1 MADLQPAPAET
12 PTTSLRKGRIGVL
25 GIVFF
30 VIAAAAPLV
39 GMTGAVPVA
48 IVLGDGAAV
57 PGAYLAVGII
67 LLLFSVGYSAMS
79 QHVTNA
85 GAFFA
90 YVGRGL
96 GIDVGVGSA
105 FISLMAYLTIQLA
118 IYGFFGAVMAGQMSA
133 TFGIDWPWWIWC
145 LLAWVVVLILSV
157 ISVDVGAKLLGV
169 LLTIELLSLVITALA
184 VFVKGGPGGIDFAAS
199 FAPNNILVGGIT
211 GSAGIALSILFPKN
225 SIICCRISCG
235 AAR

>member
-12 PTTSLRKGRIGVL
+12 PTTSLRRGRIGVI

-48 IVLGDGAAV
+48 IVLGNGAGV
-57 PGAYLAVGII
+57 PGAYLAVAII

-96 GIDVGVGSA
+96 GINVGVGSA

-118 IYGFFGAVMAGQMSA
+118 IYGFFG
-133 TFGIDWPWWIWC
+133 
-145 LLAWVVVLILSV
+145 
-157 ISVDVGAKLLGV
+157 
-169 LLTIELLSLVITALA
+169 
-184 VFVKGGPGGIDFAAS
+184 
-199 FAPNNILVGGIT
+199 
-211 GSAGIALSILFPKN
+211 
-225 SIICCRISCG
+225 
-235 AAR
+235 

>member
-12 PTTSLRKGRIGVL
+12 PETSLRKGRIGVI

-30 VIAAAAPLV
+30 VVAAAAPLV

-48 IVLGDGAAV
+48 TVLGNGAGV
-57 PGAYLAVGII
+57 PGAYLVVAFI

-96 GIDVGVGSA
+96 GSSPVSVRRSSPSLPTLRSNSPSSA
-105 FISLMAYLTIQLA
+105 S
-118 IYGFFGAVMAGQMSA
+118 SA
-133 TFGIDWPWWIWC
+133 
-145 LLAWVVVLILSV
+145 
-157 ISVDVGAKLLGV
+157 
-169 LLTIELLSLVITALA
+169 
-184 VFVKGGPGGIDFAAS
+184 
-199 FAPNNILVGGIT
+199 
-211 GSAGIALSILFPKN
+211 
-225 SIICCRISCG
+225 R
-235 AAR
+235 